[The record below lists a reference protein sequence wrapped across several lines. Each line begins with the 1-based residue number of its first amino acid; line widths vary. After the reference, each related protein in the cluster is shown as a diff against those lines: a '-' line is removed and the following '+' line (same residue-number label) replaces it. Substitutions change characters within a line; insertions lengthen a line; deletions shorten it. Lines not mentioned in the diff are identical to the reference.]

1 MPTVNPTDSTASSLF
16 GATSDPSRL
25 PTKTLNQDD
34 FLKLLV
40 AQMTS
45 QDPMNPQSN
54 TDFAAQMAQFTSLEQ
69 TQTMAS
75 DLATMNTQ
83 QQVFQAS
90 QLLGRT
96 VTLQADSQT
105 ITNGLVQGVQLNS
118 GTPQLLVNGKT
129 YDLSQVLTIS
139 PAPPNP

>member
-1 MPTVNPTDSTASSLF
+1 MSTVNATTSSPPSPF
-16 GATSDPSRL
+16 DATSGPSRL

-34 FLKLLV
+34 FLRLLV

-69 TQTMAS
+69 TQVMAS

-83 QQVFQAS
+83 QQLLQAS

-96 VTLQADSQT
+96 VTLQADPQT
-105 ITNGLVQGVQLNS
+105 TVSGVVQSVQINS
-118 GTPQLLVNGKT
+118 GTPQILVNGKV

-139 PAPPNP
+139 PASSTP